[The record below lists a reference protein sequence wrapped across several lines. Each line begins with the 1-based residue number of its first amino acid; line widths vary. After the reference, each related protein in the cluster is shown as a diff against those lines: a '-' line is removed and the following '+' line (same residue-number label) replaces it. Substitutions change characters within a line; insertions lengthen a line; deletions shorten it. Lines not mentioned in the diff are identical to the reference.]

1 MTRVTNTDQILLLL
15 QQQLQRVSEQK
26 SKRRTARTD
35 SNRSSQLPTI
45 GRLKALAQLEELS
58 NEEFERTLIQGLLID
73 EFGEAF
79 VNDPRF
85 QKMVDKV
92 LIIISSD
99 LQTRQLLLGAKREL
113 MG

>member
-15 QQQLQRVSEQK
+15 QQQLQRVSGRKET
-26 SKRRTARTD
+26 RRTAKVG
-35 SNRSSQLPTI
+35 SNRPGQLPTI
-45 GRLKALAQLEELS
+45 GRLKALAQLQELS

-73 EFGEAF
+73 EFGEAV

-92 LIIISSD
+92 LAIISSD
-99 LQTRQLLLGAKREL
+99 MQTRQLLLGAKHEL

>member
-1 MTRVTNTDQILLLL
+1 MLLL
-15 QQQLQRVSEQK
+15 QQQLQRVTSRKET
-26 SKRRTARTD
+26 RRAGKVD
-35 SNRSSQLPTI
+35 SNRSSQLTTI
-45 GRLKALAQLEELS
+45 GRLKALAQLKELS

-73 EFGEAF
+73 EFGEAI

-92 LIIISSD
+92 LAIISSD
-99 LQTRQLLLGAKREL
+99 LKTRQLLLGAKREL